1 VTAAKENPMI
11 DILVQLFAIFV
22 IVSLL
27 FTLLLGRYLW
37 MGGLRRLVR
46 NIRHIFVDPHPEERE
61 QW

>member
-1 VTAAKENPMI
+1 MI

-46 NIRHIFVDPHPEERE
+46 NIHHIFVDPHPEERE